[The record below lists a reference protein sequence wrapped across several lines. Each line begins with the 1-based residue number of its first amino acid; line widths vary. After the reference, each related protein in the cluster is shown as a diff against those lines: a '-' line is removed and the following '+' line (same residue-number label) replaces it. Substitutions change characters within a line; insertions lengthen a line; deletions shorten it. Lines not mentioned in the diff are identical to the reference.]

1 MYLEYFGLDDYPF
14 DGLPDRRFY
23 YVGGAQ
29 HQSLGLLTTALSR
42 SGSICV
48 LSGSSGAGKTTL
60 VKMLMRS
67 LPRRMRIISIDDPRL
82 DPNMLLA
89 VILRSSGVV
98 ATSLE
103 SIAELTLKLRQ
114 MLENSIAQGV
124 ITTVIC
130 DEAQG
135 LSDEVLEQIR
145 LISNIEGEAGKM
157 INFLLV
163 GQEDLINHLNKP
175 EHDMLKNRIKI
186 FAILPRLKEE
196 EVSAYITYRIQ
207 QAGCM
212 EAIFTNRAIAV
223 LTKQSQ
229 GIPRLIN
236 AMADMCLTIACDKHK
251 RQVNSFI
258 AKRAAN
264 IVLYNQAGG
273 LSGILQIFKEL
284 SKVSLYQKILTVVAA
299 AGCAAGA
306 YWGVD
311 YMVKNYMEY
320 VPNSLQVALMG
331 DREIQE
337 NYQELTKELFAGRH
351 QEGRELYL
359 FNQAVNQAY
368 FKSEAYA
375 TLLKLYGYAL
385 AGGDVVVSDKVL
397 ASIGLQCLE
406 QTGSFSEA
414 ISFNAPILIGLLDDN
429 LTPFYAVLYQIN
441 DDIAQL
447 IIGNYMFTVK
457 LSYIEERYQGVYTL
471 LHPYI
476 GNINRLR
483 SNKTDVRKDMQ
494 NELRPYLEHY
504 LDLALESAN
513 SETNVALQQLRRAQ
527 DQLNELQEQI
537 KKQAEDALSEQGLDQ
552 GKSDAAW
559 FKLVQAKVKELQPHN
574 AEYVKLTEQVKQLEQ
589 VYELREGDVREIR
602 SISLKLDGGFEKAS
616 DLFFRKQHLSQWNN
630 KAAAILTLYGN
641 AKGPKLINVVSIYK
655 SAQPEQQTTPSTP

>member
-48 LSGSSGAGKTTL
+48 LSGASGAGKTTL

-163 GQEDLINHLNKP
+163 GQEDLINHLNKS

-236 AMADMCLTIACDKHK
+236 AMADMCLTIACEKHK

-273 LSGILQIFKEL
+273 LGGVLQILKEL

-337 NYQELTKELFAGRH
+337 NYQELTRELFAGRH

-397 ASIGLQCLE
+397 ASVGLQCLE

-447 IIGNYMFTVK
+447 IIGKYMFTVK

-527 DQLNELQEQI
+527 DQLNELQEQL
-537 KKQAEDALSEQGLDQ
+537 KKQAEDELSEQGLDQ
-552 GKSDAAW
+552 GKSDTAW
-559 FKLVQAKVKELQPHN
+559 FKLVQAKVKEMLPQN
-574 AEYVKLTEQVKQLEQ
+574 VEYVKLAEQVKQLEQ

-616 DLFFRKQHLSQWNN
+616 DLFFRKQHLTQWNN

-655 SAQPEQQTTPSTP
+655 SAQIEQQATPATP